1 MSFLLVSLTV
11 GVVVFTGIIA
21 TCTVCL
27 SPEQIRD
34 AIKNYDSRLSDLAPY
49 LVLTGVFFIIRRFTV
64 GPSQRLSEE
73 IGVEITGAI
82 YQIEGLFVEVIQNAT
97 PEFLIPVFSGF
108 YMFGFA
114 FLLVAPIVLYALTPA
129 MRPLKELLVAYIL
142 NYAAG
147 AVFYTVFVA
156 VGPRIY
162 VTEHVD
168 GLMYQFYP
176 STADLTSVV
185 SENTDVFPSL
195 HTSLSVIV
203 LLFAWQTRHIQPR
216 WLNITA
222 AISTGIILA
231 TMILGIHW
239 LVDVIA
245 GIVLAFACV
254 FLARRIVRVTED
266 RLSEPQ
272 ASETEAV

>member
-1 MSFLLVSLTV
+1 MSFLSVSLLV
-11 GVVVFTGIIA
+11 GIVVLTGIIA

-27 SPEQIRD
+27 TPDQIRR
-34 AIKNYDSRLSDLAPY
+34 ALQNYDSRLSDLAPY
-49 LVLTGVFFIIRRFTV
+49 LVLAGVFFVIRRFTQ
-64 GPSQRLSEE
+64 GPSQRLSED
-73 IGVEITGAI
+73 IGVKITGSI
-82 YQIEGLFVEVIQNAT
+82 YQIEGLFVEVVQNAT

-114 FLLVAPIVLYALTPA
+114 FLLVAPVVLYILTPA

-147 AVFYTVFVA
+147 AVFYTLFVA

-216 WLNITA
+216 WFKITA
-222 AISTGIILA
+222 VVSTGIVLA
-231 TMILGIHW
+231 TVILGIHW
-239 LVDVIA
+239 LIDVIA
-245 GIVLAFACV
+245 GIALAFACV
-254 FLARRIVRVTED
+254 FFARRIVRVTED

-272 ASETEAV
+272 ANETEAA